1 MRKWPAIALLA
12 GTVAV
17 AAPQVVTVG
26 GGKAPALA
34 TDSESRTHLVYQ
46 GLQSGD
52 NIYYRQSA
60 DGGQN
65 WSDELNV
72 SNTPGKSSHPC
83 VAANGNEVAVAWLED
98 CSDHAGNDVYLSV
111 STDAGHTFG
120 EAVDVSHTPGHS
132 ANPALAI
139 APNGSIHVAWSDT
152 SSGGSRPDVYY
163 SSSDNL
169 GKSWTKAYQVTRTHG
184 VSGAPSI
191 AVSSGNLV
199 HIAWSDKCRGA
210 RVPDIHVVRGMQDTW
225 SPEHDLSP
233 SSEESTHPSL
243 ALRPDGRPCVA
254 WLEDCATHQ
263 GNDIYF
269 SAGDSM
275 GKFSK
280 MQDVSHTP
288 DVSSQ
293 PNLTIGAN
301 GRIYVTWVD
310 TTSGRKAPD
319 VWQSVS
325 QNGRDFS
332 RSRNLSHTPGVCREP
347 RAAALEDSAVVA
359 WEERLNGRS
368 WIKVLP
374 GKVKSE

>member
-1 MRKWPAIALLA
+1 VNKWPVVVLLA
-12 GTVAV
+12 GATAV
-17 AAPQVVTVG
+17 AAPQIVTVG
-26 GGKAPALA
+26 AGKGPAIA
-34 TDSESRTHLVYQ
+34 TDSESRVHLVYQ
-46 GLQSGD
+46 GLQKGD
-52 NIYYRQSA
+52 NIFYRQSA

-65 WSDELNV
+65 WSDEVNV
-72 SNTPGKSSHPC
+72 SNTPGISGSAC
-83 VAANGNEVAVAWLED
+83 VAAQGNEVAVAWLED
-98 CSDHAGNDVYLSV
+98 CRDHSSNDVYLAV
-111 STDAGHTFG
+111 SSDAGHTFG
-120 EAVDVSHTPGHS
+120 QPVDVSHTPGKS
-132 ANPALAI
+132 AHPALAI

-152 SSGGSRPDVYY
+152 TGGGFRPDIYY

-199 HIAWSDKCRGA
+199 HIAWSDHCRGA
-210 RVPDIHVVRGMQDTW
+210 RVSDIHMVRGMQDTW
-225 SPEHDLSP
+225 SPQHNLSP
-233 SSEESTHPSL
+233 TALESTHPSL

-254 WLEDCATHQ
+254 WLEDCATHS

-269 SAGDSM
+269 SAGDGQ

-288 DVSSQ
+288 DISSQ
-293 PNLTIGAN
+293 PNLAIGAN
-301 GRIYVTWVD
+301 GRIYVTWID
-310 TTSGRKAPD
+310 TTHSRKAPD

-325 QNGRDFS
+325 ENGRDFS

-347 RAAALEDSAVVA
+347 RAAALDDTAVVA
-359 WEERLNGRS
+359 WEERLGGRS